1 MQRVSPSLWRIFRE
15 EASAHLAT
23 LRTEYASLLAA
34 PAPAPISAAFV
45 RAAHT
50 LAGSAASVGLA
61 GVSELARA
69 LEHALLHARQ
79 QAAGEELMA
88 TLGSG
93 IEQLAALLDAG
104 SEGADAA
111 SERAAAELVATL
123 AAHSASAQRQ
133 SLRDEIDAQLL
144 PTFLEEAGE
153 LEQEIAAA
161 LRAWRSAPA
170 AASALALTRRLHTL
184 KGSARMAGALH
195 IGELAHAIETRVE
208 DLQQAGMPG
217 SADIDAVE
225 SAIDGIGQRL
235 DRLRA
240 TAAPAGQPPPTTLAP
255 TAAGD
260 EDGAAAPHTLRVRP
274 GVVERLVNDAGELSI
289 ARTRI
294 AGEVGAIRTTL
305 RELGDSLRQLRQQL
319 RACAELE
326 TAQLDGERQ
335 VFGTRLVQAV
345 DAAAALQHAALRRT
359 ASIDALLATQARINR
374 ELQQE
379 LLGVRRTPFSRIAER
394 LQRTVRQSARELG
407 KQVELDLRGAT
418 LEIDSDVLERLAA
431 PLEHLLRNAVAHG
444 IEAPAVR
451 AARGK
456 PPCGQITLQLTQ
468 AGKELLLTLA
478 DDGGGLDG
486 ERIRAQAVASGLLAT
501 GDAASADLLELVFQ
515 PGFSTA
521 ALSPIAGRGVGLD
534 VVRTEI
540 ARLGGRIEL
549 VSRAGSGVSVHL
561 RLPLSLALMQAL
573 LVRAGGATYAIPAA
587 MIAQVRELPAA
598 ERAAIRKAGAVY
610 WQGARYPLRTLGELL
625 GTGERQAAS
634 TGTAGEAPGE
644 AAPGKSR
651 LLLLDGGAERI
662 ALALETLGHVQEIV
676 VKKIGA
682 QLDRLVGIDGAT
694 VLGDGQIALIVNPVA
709 IASRRQRLQPAA
721 AGQGEDTVAVEAR
734 TAMAAPPTLLVVDDS
749 PTALAVTRSV
759 LASAGYRVRVADNG
773 FAALAQVREF
783 VPDAIVVDGEMPGMD
798 GRELVARLRADARLG
813 KIPVL
818 MLSARAAPEPGVARK
833 LGKPF
838 RADELLAAVAELL
851 QRQSP

>member
-15 EASAHLAT
+15 EASGHLAT
-23 LRTEYASLLAA
+23 LRAEYALLLAA
-34 PAPAPISAAFV
+34 PAPAPISAGFV

-79 QAAGEELMA
+79 QAPGNELMA
-88 TLGSG
+88 TLGSS
-93 IEQLAALLDAG
+93 IERLASLLDAG
-104 SEGADAA
+104 EEGADAA
-111 SERAAAELVATL
+111 SERAAAELAAAL
-123 AAHSASAQRQ
+123 AALSVAPARPGGGALQA
-133 SLRDEIDAQLL
+133 LRDEIDAQLL

-161 LRAWRSAPA
+161 LRAWRSAPV

-208 DLQQAGMPG
+208 DLQQAGTPAG
-217 SADIDAVE
+217 ADIDAVE

-240 TAAPAGQPPPTTLAP
+240 GASPTSQTPPATLARAAAPD
-255 TAAGD
+255 GD
-260 EDGAAAPHTLRVRP
+260 EDGVAAPHSLRVRP
-274 GVVERLVNDAGELSI
+274 GVLERLVNDAGELSI

-294 AGEVGAIRTTL
+294 ADEVGAIRTTL
-305 RELGDSLRQLRQQL
+305 RELGDGLRQLRQQL
-319 RACAELE
+319 RACTDLAMAQPTGELQSLGP
-326 TAQLDGERQ
+326 QLVE
-335 VFGTRLVQAV
+335 AV
-345 DAAAALQHAALRRT
+345 DAAAALQHAALRRA

-486 ERIRAQAVASGLLAT
+486 ERIRAQAVASGLLAAA
-501 GDAASADLLELVFQ
+501 DAASADLLELVFQ

-534 VVRTEI
+534 VVKTEI

-573 LVRAGGATYAIPAA
+573 LVRAGGAAYAIPAA

-598 ERAAIRKAGAVY
+598 ESEAIRTAGAVN
-610 WQGARYPLRTLGELL
+610 WRGARYPLRTLGELL
-625 GTGERQAAS
+625 GAGERQAPSMVA
-634 TGTAGEAPGE
+634 GTAGEAAGR
-644 AAPGKSR
+644 KSR
-651 LLLLDGGAERI
+651 LLLLDGGAERL

-682 QLDRLVGIDGAT
+682 QLDRVVGIDGAT

-721 AGQGEDTVAVEAR
+721 ACAAAETVG
-734 TAMAAPPTLLVVDDS
+734 PPTLLVVDDS
-749 PTALAVTRSV
+749 PTARAVTRRV
-759 LASAGYRVRVADNG
+759 LASAGYRVRVAVDG
-773 FAALAQVREF
+773 FAALAQLRQF
-783 VPDAIVVDGEMPGMD
+783 AADAIIVDGEMPGMD
-798 GRELVARLRADARLG
+798 GRELVARLRADAHLG
-813 KIPVL
+813 QVPVL
-818 MLSARAAPEPGVARK
+818 VLSARADPEPGVARQ

-851 QRQSP
+851 HRQSP

>member
-15 EASAHLAT
+15 EASGHLAT
-23 LRTEYASLLAA
+23 LRAEYALLLAA
-34 PAPAPISAAFV
+34 PAPAPISAGFV

-79 QAAGEELMA
+79 QAPGNELMA
-88 TLGSG
+88 TLGSS
-93 IEQLAALLDAG
+93 IERLASLLDAG
-104 SEGADAA
+104 EEGADAA
-111 SERAAAELVATL
+111 SERAAAELAAAL
-123 AAHSASAQRQ
+123 AALSVAPARPGGGALQA
-133 SLRDEIDAQLL
+133 LRDEIDAQLL

-161 LRAWRSAPA
+161 LRAWRSAPV

-208 DLQQAGMPG
+208 DLQQAGTPAG
-217 SADIDAVE
+217 ADIDAVE

-240 TAAPAGQPPPTTLAP
+240 GASPTSQTPPATLARAAAPD
-255 TAAGD
+255 GD
-260 EDGAAAPHTLRVRP
+260 EDGVAAPHSLRVRP
-274 GVVERLVNDAGELSI
+274 GVLERLVNDAGELSI

-294 AGEVGAIRTTL
+294 ADEVGAIRTTL
-305 RELGDSLRQLRQQL
+305 RELGDGLRQLRQQL
-319 RACAELE
+319 RACTDLAMAQPTGELQSLGP
-326 TAQLDGERQ
+326 QLVE
-335 VFGTRLVQAV
+335 AV
-345 DAAAALQHAALRRT
+345 DAAAALQHAALRRA

-379 LLGVRRTPFSRIAER
+379 LLGVRRTPFARIAER

-407 KQVELDLRGAT
+407 KQVELELRGAT

-451 AARGK
+451 EARGK
-456 PPCGQITLQLTQ
+456 PLCGQITLQLSQ
-468 AGKELLLTLA
+468 SGKELLLTLA

-486 ERIRAQAVASGLLAT
+486 ERIRAQAVASGLLAAA
-501 GDAASADLLELVFQ
+501 DAASADLLELVFL

-521 ALSPIAGRGVGLD
+521 TLSPIAGRGVGLD
-534 VVRTEI
+534 VVKTEI

-573 LVRAGGATYAIPAA
+573 LVRAGGAAYAIPAA

-598 ERAAIRKAGAVY
+598 ESEAIRTAGAVN
-610 WQGARYPLRTLGELL
+610 WRGARYPLRTLGELL
-625 GTGERQAAS
+625 GAGERQAPSMVA
-634 TGTAGEAPGE
+634 GTAGEAAGR
-644 AAPGKSR
+644 KSR
-651 LLLLDGGAERI
+651 LLLLDGGAERL

-682 QLDRLVGIDGAT
+682 QLDRVVGIDGAT

-721 AGQGEDTVAVEAR
+721 ACAAAETVG
-734 TAMAAPPTLLVVDDS
+734 PPTLLVVDDS
-749 PTALAVTRSV
+749 PTARAVTRRV
-759 LASAGYRVRVADNG
+759 LASAGYRVRVAVDG
-773 FAALAQVREF
+773 FAALAQLRQF
-783 VPDAIVVDGEMPGMD
+783 AADAIIVDGEMPGMD
-798 GRELVARLRADARLG
+798 GRELVARLRADAHLG
-813 KIPVL
+813 QVPVL
-818 MLSARAAPEPGVARK
+818 VLSARADPEPGVARQ

-851 QRQSP
+851 HRQSP